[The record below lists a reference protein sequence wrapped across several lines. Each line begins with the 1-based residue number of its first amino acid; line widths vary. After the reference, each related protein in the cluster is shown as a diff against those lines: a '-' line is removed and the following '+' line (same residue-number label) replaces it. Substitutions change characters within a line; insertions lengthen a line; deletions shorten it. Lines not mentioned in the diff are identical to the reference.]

1 MVKAAILGY
10 GTVGSGVAE
19 VLSCNQELIAKRAGN
34 PIEVKYILDLRN
46 FPGDPNETKVVHDIE
61 VILQDPEISIV
72 CETMGGNEP
81 AYTFSKR
88 ALEAGKSVCTSNKEL
103 VANHGAGESLQLL
116 FRSERRRRYSD
127 HSSDQHLPDGGA
139 DCGSFRYFKWNDELY
154 FNKDGTGGHV
164 V

>member
-61 VILQDPEISIV
+61 VILQDPEISI
-72 CETMGGNEP
+72 
-81 AYTFSKR
+81 
-88 ALEAGKSVCTSNKEL
+88 
-103 VANHGAGESLQLL
+103 
-116 FRSERRRRYSD
+116 RSSQWAFQSSASD
-127 HSSDQHLPDGGA
+127 PPPQ
-139 DCGSFRYFKWNDELY
+139 W
-154 FNKDGTGGHV
+154 
-164 V
+164 

>member
-34 PIEVKYILDLRN
+34 PIEVKYILDLRD

-88 ALEAGKSVCTSNKEL
+88 ALEAGNGGTS
-103 VANHGAGESLQLL
+103 
-116 FRSERRRRYSD
+116 
-127 HSSDQHLPDGGA
+127 GG
-139 DCGSFRYFKWNDELY
+139 G
-154 FNKDGTGGHV
+154 
-164 V
+164 